1 MRISEHLLKISLNI
15 NIFGFKIDES
25 FELDISNPDN
35 SPEEF
40 AADLV
45 ADLLLIGSTSIA
57 YKDFPFVGI
66 IPSHP
71 FTRTTFIT
79 SSEVII

>member
-25 FELDISNPDN
+25 FEWDISNPDN

-45 ADLLLIGSTSIA
+45 ADLLLE
-57 YKDFPFVGI
+57 VGK
-66 IPSHP
+66 
-71 FTRTTFIT
+71 TTLGY
-79 SSEVII
+79 V

>member
-25 FELDISNPDN
+25 FEWDISNPDN

-45 ADLLLIGSTSIA
+45 ADLMFEAG
-57 YKDFPFVGI
+57 K
-66 IPSHP
+66 
-71 FTRTTFIT
+71 TTLGY
-79 SSEVII
+79 V

>member
-25 FELDISNPDN
+25 FDWDISNPDN

-45 ADLLLIGSTSIA
+45 ADLSLEAG
-57 YKDFPFVGI
+57 K
-66 IPSHP
+66 
-71 FTRTTFIT
+71 TTLGYVKVASMEKAVAFEIRR
-79 SSEVII
+79 

>member
-25 FELDISNPDN
+25 FEWDISNPDN

-45 ADLLLIGSTSIA
+45 ADLLLEA
-57 YKDFPFVGI
+57 RK
-66 IPSHP
+66 
-71 FTRTTFIT
+71 TTLGY
-79 SSEVII
+79 V